1 MYTGGQPAWG
11 DDYVAGEALAMI
23 QLHRGRMGALQE
35 G

>member
-1 MYTGGQPAWG
+1 MCVDGQPAWG

-23 QLHRGRMGALQE
+23 QLHRGRRGALQE